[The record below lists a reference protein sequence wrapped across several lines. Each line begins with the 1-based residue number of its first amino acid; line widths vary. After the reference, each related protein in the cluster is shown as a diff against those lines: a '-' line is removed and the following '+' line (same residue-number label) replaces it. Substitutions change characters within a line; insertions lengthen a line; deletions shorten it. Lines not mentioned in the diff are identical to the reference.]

1 MRICT
6 VALVSLTLASILGS
20 APADAQGPPSRL
32 ALKNGE
38 TIEVG
43 SVYWVA
49 NCRSVMIGLPE
60 VEILEGPTAV
70 TLSIKEEEVLPRR
83 QGCAAKVPGGRLMM
97 SVKDITEQT
106 EAKVTYRLNY
116 KTKDGPRQTS
126 QSYILSLFP

>member
-6 VALVSLTLASILGS
+6 VALVPLALASILGS
-20 APADAQGPPSRL
+20 APAGAQAPPTRL

-38 TIEVG
+38 TIQVG
-43 SVYWVA
+43 NVYWIM
-49 NCRSVMIGLPE
+49 NCRPVMIGLPE
-60 VEILEGPTAV
+60 IEILEGPAGV
-70 TLSIKEEEVLPRR
+70 TLSIKEEEVLTRV
-83 QGCAAKVPGGRLMM
+83 QGCAVKVPGGRLMM
-97 SVKDITEQT
+97 SVKGITEQT

>member
-1 MRICT
+1 MRIFT
-6 VALVSLTLASILGS
+6 VALVPLVLASILGS
-20 APADAQGPPSRL
+20 APADAQAPPSRL

-43 SVYWVA
+43 PVYWVA

-60 VEILEGPTAV
+60 IEILEGPAGV
-70 TLSIKEEEVLPRR
+70 TLGIKEEGVLPRR

-97 SVKDITEQT
+97 SAKDITEQA
-106 EAKVTYRLNY
+106 EAKVTYRLSY

-126 QSYILSLFP
+126 NSYILSLFP